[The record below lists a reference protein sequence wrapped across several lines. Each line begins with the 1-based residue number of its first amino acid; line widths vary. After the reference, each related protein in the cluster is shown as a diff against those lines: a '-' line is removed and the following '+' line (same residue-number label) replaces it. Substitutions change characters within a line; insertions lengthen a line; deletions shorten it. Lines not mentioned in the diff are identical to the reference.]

1 MKFSIA
7 SCVSSIGFSAIR
19 RMMILAQEHDDVV
32 TLGIGEP
39 DMDTPEYVIRAA
51 MDDALAGYTHYAH
64 SQGDPELRQALSDSL
79 RAKGRDVGPESI
91 QITHGAMGALVATM
105 RTLLCDGGEVL
116 TPEPHFPDYA
126 AHVGFAGGRLATVRS
141 RFEDGFIVRPDELEA
156 AVTENTRMLLLNSPC
171 NPTGAVL
178 PGEVLDAVAE
188 MAVRRDIF
196 VVSDEVYDAMSFDG
210 PAPSIFDRPGMAE
223 RCLVVNSFSKTYA
236 MTGWRVGYCYGPD
249 WLMRE
254 LIKVVSYSTA
264 SASTPGQRAA
274 LAALRGPKEP
284 FSDMVDEFSR
294 RSHYVHE
301 RLAAMPGLRVNRP
314 QGSFYMFADVSGSGM
329 DGRAFAETLLREEQV
344 VVIPGETFG
353 PSCGHFVRIA
363 CTVPMDRLEVAMDRM
378 ERFMKRRG
386 GTV

>member
-1 MKFSIA
+1 
-7 SCVSSIGFSAIR
+7 
-19 RMMILAQEHDDVV
+19 MMFMAQDYDDVV

-39 DMDTPEYVIRAA
+39 DMDTPEHVVRAA
-51 MDDALAGYTHYAH
+51 MQDALAGWTHYAH

-79 RAKGRDVGPESI
+79 RAAGRDVSPDHI
-91 QITHGAMGALVATM
+91 QITHGAMGALVAVM

-126 AHVGFAGGRLATVRS
+126 AHVGFAGGKLATVQA
-141 RFEDGFIVRPDELEA
+141 RFENGFIVQPDELEA
-156 AVTENTRMLLLNSPC
+156 AVNENTRMLLLNSPG

-178 PGEVLDAVAE
+178 PNEVLDAIAE
-188 MAVRRDIF
+188 IAVRRDLF

-210 PAPSIFDRPGMAE
+210 PAPSIFNRPGMAE

-236 MTGWRVGYCYGPD
+236 MTGWRVGYCYGPE

-264 SASTPGQRAA
+264 SASTPGQRAG

-284 FSDMVDEFSR
+284 FQAMADEFAR
-294 RSHYVHE
+294 RSQYVYS
-301 RLAAMPGLRVNRP
+301 RLAEMPGLRVNRP

-329 DGRAFAETLLREEQV
+329 DGLAFAETLLKEEQV

-353 PSCGHFVRIA
+353 PSCQPFIRIA
-363 CTVPMDRLEVAMDRM
+363 CTVPMDRLEIAMDRM
-378 ERFMKRRG
+378 ERFMKRYG
-386 GTV
+386 EKA